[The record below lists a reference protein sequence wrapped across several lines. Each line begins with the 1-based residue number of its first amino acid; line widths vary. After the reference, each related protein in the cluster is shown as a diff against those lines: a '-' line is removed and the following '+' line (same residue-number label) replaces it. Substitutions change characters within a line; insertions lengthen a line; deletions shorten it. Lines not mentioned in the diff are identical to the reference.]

1 MADSF
6 SGMSRYFWI
15 APLLCSAGWM
25 ISAAPVPPQSAPAT
39 ASAPAS
45 ALSDAMGL
53 YRKGSFDLALAKY
66 NEVLKS
72 DPHSG
77 EAYAGIIRCYLKQ
90 EKLREADDV
99 LHKALQSNPANPD
112 LKVAEGE
119 LLFRQGEIPEAGKLF
134 DEVITTPPDPAQPQ
148 TPPNPHA
155 YLGAA
160 RVAAANAMHAREHIL
175 IARAHSLDPSDPEIR
190 QLWVQTLSS
199 AESIEPLEDYLSH
212 PGNDDDATRRRLRA
226 RLDFIKAARSEKEGR
241 CRPVADFAATKTQLR
256 SISLSNGSWQGN
268 GLDVEVNG
276 KPSLLLLDT
285 GASGILVTPK
295 LASEAGL
302 KPVSQVSMGG
312 IGDRPD
318 TMAKIAYAESVQIG
332 EMKFQNCPLYIV
344 EHMPPGTDGI
354 IGTDVF
360 ASFLIELDFPTSTL
374 RLSELPTRPG
384 DTPVKAGLSSGDN
397 AGTESE
403 AKASDSTSTRQPAS
417 RYQDRYIAPEMHSFV
432 QTFRIGHFL
441 LIPTTLGE
449 HSQKLFLL
457 DTGAFDNTIST
468 TAGEEVSK
476 IHRAPRIEV
485 RGMNGNVKKVYVAE
499 RVTLDFGHLRQTVPN
514 MVAIDMAPTSRQIGT
529 EISGTL
535 GMVMLRMLKIR
546 LDYRDA
552 LADFQYTQPPPR
564 R

>member
-1 MADSF
+1 MMFPHALTAF
-6 SGMSRYFWI
+6 LFFLVWLN
-15 APLLCSAGWM
+15 P
-25 ISAAPVPPQSAPAT
+25 SAPAPLQT
-39 ASAPAS
+39 APANPPS
-45 ALSDAMGL
+45 NIAPILSEALTL
-53 YRKGSFDLALAKY
+53 YRKGSFDLAVAKY

-72 DPHSG
+72 DPRSG

-90 EKLREADDV
+90 ENIREADDT
-99 LHKALQSNPANPD
+99 LHNALQSNPANPD
-112 LKVAEGE
+112 LKAAEGE

-134 DEVITTPPDPAQPQ
+134 DEVIVTPPDPAQPEA
-148 TPPNPHA
+148 PPNPRA

-160 RVAAANAMHAREHIL
+160 RVAAANAMYAREHAL
-175 IARAHSLDPSDPEIR
+175 IARAHSLDPTDPEIR

-199 AESIEPLEDYLSH
+199 AESIEPLEDYLAH
-212 PGNDDDATRRRLRA
+212 AGNDDEMARRRLRA
-226 RLDFIKAARSEKEGR
+226 RLDFLKASRSEREGR
-241 CRPVADFAATKTQLR
+241 CRPASDVTATRTQLR

-268 GLDVEVNG
+268 GLEVEVNG

-285 GASGILVTPK
+285 GASGILISAK
-295 LASEAGL
+295 LASRAGL
-302 KPVSQVSMGG
+302 KPVSQISMGG

-318 TMAKIAYAESVQIG
+318 TTAQIAYADAVQIG

-344 EHMPPGTDGI
+344 ERLPPGTDGI

-360 ASFLIELDFPTSTL
+360 ASFLIELDFPASTL

-384 DTPVKAGLSSGDN
+384 DTPAKAGLSSGDN
-397 AGTESE
+397 GGAESE
-403 AKASDSTSTRQPAS
+403 AKPSGSKAQSQPIS
-417 RYQDRYIAPEMHSFV
+417 RYQDRYIAPEMHSYV

-441 LIPTTLGE
+441 LVPTTIGE

-457 DTGAFDNTIST
+457 DTGSFDNTIST
-468 TAGEEVSK
+468 AAGQEVSK

-485 RGMNGNVKKVYVAE
+485 RGMKGHVKKVYVAE

-514 MVAIDMAPTSRQIGT
+514 MVAIDMAPTSRQVGT

-552 LADFQYTQPPPR
+552 LADFQYVPPPPR